1 MLKLQCRKHH
11 YTIGINR
18 QTKHGSSFGFQFL
31 KAGVARFGQGGASCL
46 ARR

>member
-11 YTIGINR
+11 YTIGINC
-18 QTKHGSSFGFQFL
+18 QTEHDSSFGFQFL
-31 KAGVARFGQGGASCL
+31 KAGVAHFGQGVPPCL

>member
-18 QTKHGSSFGFQFL
+18 QTKHGGSFGFQFL